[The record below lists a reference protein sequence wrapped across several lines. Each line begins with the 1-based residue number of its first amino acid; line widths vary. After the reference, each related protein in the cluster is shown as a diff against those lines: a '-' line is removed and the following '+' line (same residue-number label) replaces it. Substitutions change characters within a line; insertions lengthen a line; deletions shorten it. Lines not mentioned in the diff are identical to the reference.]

1 MGLFSSILH
10 KLGFGD
16 EKKEETPQQA
26 EVVASAKEEIDQANE
41 VVEQATQEEAVQDEA
56 PAPEAVVIEET
67 VVAEIPVVDVMKHLE
82 ELSEKNPGLNWKTS
96 IVDLLKLLGLESS
109 YSFRKELA
117 QELGCPDD
125 LMAESAKMNVWLH
138 KTVLKKIAEN
148 GGNIP
153 QDLLD

>member
-1 MGLFSSILH
+1 MGLFSSILS

-16 EKKEETPQQA
+16 KANEENAQPV

-41 VVEQATQEEAVQDEA
+41 AIEQATQEET
-56 PAPEAVVIEET
+56 PAPEAVVVEET

-96 IVDLLKLLGLESS
+96 IVDLLKLLGIESS